1 MYLKIRKI
9 QDYGK
14 LNVNI
19 GNQML
24 EKQQDVVFYNLLR
37 VYSLFSFLCKLRKHT
52 VQYLEKKNGSQVNKL
67 LTLIHSTLE
76 LLKVIRI

>member
-19 GNQML
+19 SNQML
-24 EKQQDVVFYNLLR
+24 KKQQDVVFYNLLR

-67 LTLIHSTLE
+67 LTLIHSTL
-76 LLKVIRI
+76 

>member
-19 GNQML
+19 SKQML
-24 EKQQDVVFYNLLR
+24 KKQQDVVFYNLLR

-67 LTLIHSTLE
+67 LTLIHSTL
-76 LLKVIRI
+76 

>member
-24 EKQQDVVFYNLLR
+24 KKQKDVVFYNLLR

-67 LTLIHSTLE
+67 LTLIHSTL
-76 LLKVIRI
+76 

>member
-24 EKQQDVVFYNLLR
+24 KKQKDVVFYNLLR

-52 VQYLEKKNGSQVNKL
+52 VQYLEKNGSQVNKL
-67 LTLIHSTLE
+67 LTLIHSTL
-76 LLKVIRI
+76 

>member
-1 MYLKIRKI
+1 MYLKIRKR

-24 EKQQDVVFYNLLR
+24 KKQQDVVFYNLLR

-67 LTLIHSTLE
+67 LTLIHSTL
-76 LLKVIRI
+76 

>member
-1 MYLKIRKI
+1 MYLKVRKI

-24 EKQQDVVFYNLLR
+24 KKQQDVVFYNLLH

-52 VQYLEKKNGSQVNKL
+52 VQYLEKKMVHKL
-67 LTLIHSTLE
+67 TSYWP
-76 LLKVIRI
+76 

>member
-9 QDYGK
+9 QDCGK

-24 EKQQDVVFYNLLR
+24 KKQQDVVFYNLLR

-67 LTLIHSTLE
+67 LTLIHSTL
-76 LLKVIRI
+76 

>member
-67 LTLIHSTLE
+67 LTLIHSTL
-76 LLKVIRI
+76 

>member
-24 EKQQDVVFYNLLR
+24 KKQQDVVFYNLLR
-37 VYSLFSFLCKLRKHT
+37 VYSLFSFLGKLRKHT
-52 VQYLEKKNGSQVNKL
+52 VQYLEKILVNK
-67 LTLIHSTLE
+67 S
-76 LLKVIRI
+76 KRY

>member
-1 MYLKIRKI
+1 MYLKIRKR

-24 EKQQDVVFYNLLR
+24 KKQQDVFYNLLR

-52 VQYLEKKNGSQVNKL
+52 VQYLEKKMVHK
-67 LTLIHSTLE
+67 STSYWP
-76 LLKVIRI
+76 

>member
-9 QDYGK
+9 QDHGK

-24 EKQQDVVFYNLLR
+24 KKQQDVVFYNLLR

-52 VQYLEKKNGSQVNKL
+52 VQYLEKKIGSQVNKL
-67 LTLIHSTLE
+67 LTLIHSTL
-76 LLKVIRI
+76 

>member
-24 EKQQDVVFYNLLR
+24 KKQLDVVFYNLLR

-67 LTLIHSTLE
+67 LTLIHSTL
-76 LLKVIRI
+76 

>member
-14 LNVNI
+14 FNVNI

-24 EKQQDVVFYNLLR
+24 KKQQDVVFYNLLR

-67 LTLIHSTLE
+67 LTLIHSTL
-76 LLKVIRI
+76 

>member
-24 EKQQDVVFYNLLR
+24 KKQQDVVFYNLLR

-52 VQYLEKKNGSQVNKL
+52 VQYLEKKNWLTSQQVIDLNPL
-67 LTLIHSTLE
+67 NPLTAQSD
-76 LLKVIRI
+76 

>member
-24 EKQQDVVFYNLLR
+24 KKQQDVVFYNLLS

-67 LTLIHSTLE
+67 LTLIHSTL
-76 LLKVIRI
+76 

>member
-1 MYLKIRKI
+1 MYLKIRKR

-24 EKQQDVVFYNLLR
+24 KKQQDVVFYNLLR

-52 VQYLEKKNGSQVNKL
+52 VQYLEKKNGSQVNEL
-67 LTLIHSTLE
+67 LTLIHSTL
-76 LLKVIRI
+76 

>member
-9 QDYGK
+9 QDQGK

-24 EKQQDVVFYNLLR
+24 KKQQDVVFYNLLR

-67 LTLIHSTLE
+67 LTLIHSTL
-76 LLKVIRI
+76 

>member
-24 EKQQDVVFYNLLR
+24 KKQQDVVFYNLLS

-67 LTLIHSTLE
+67 LTLIHSTLW
-76 LLKVIRI
+76 LLRVIRI

>member
-24 EKQQDVVFYNLLR
+24 KKQQDVVFYNLLC

-52 VQYLEKKNGSQVNKL
+52 VQYLEKKIG
-67 LTLIHSTLE
+67 
-76 LLKVIRI
+76 

>member
-24 EKQQDVVFYNLLR
+24 KKQQDVVFYNLLR

-52 VQYLEKKNGSQVNKL
+52 VQYLEKKNGSQVNKF
-67 LTLIHSTLE
+67 LTLIHSTL
-76 LLKVIRI
+76 

>member
-9 QDYGK
+9 QDHGK

-24 EKQQDVVFYNLLR
+24 KKQQDVVFYNLLR

-67 LTLIHSTLE
+67 LTLIHSTL
-76 LLKVIRI
+76 

>member
-19 GNQML
+19 SNQML
-24 EKQQDVVFYNLLR
+24 KKQQDVVLYNLLR

-67 LTLIHSTLE
+67 LTLIHSTL
-76 LLKVIRI
+76 

>member
-24 EKQQDVVFYNLLR
+24 KKQQDVVFYNLLR

-67 LTLIHSTLE
+67 LTLIHSTL
-76 LLKVIRI
+76 

>member
-9 QDYGK
+9 KDYGK

-24 EKQQDVVFYNLLR
+24 KKQQDVVFYNLLR

-67 LTLIHSTLE
+67 LTLIHSTL
-76 LLKVIRI
+76 

>member
-24 EKQQDVVFYNLLR
+24 KKQQDVVFYNLLR
-37 VYSLFSFLCKLRKHT
+37 VYPLFSFLCKLRKHT

-67 LTLIHSTLE
+67 LTLIHSTL
-76 LLKVIRI
+76 

>member
-14 LNVNI
+14 LNANI

-24 EKQQDVVFYNLLR
+24 KKQQDVVFYNLLR

-67 LTLIHSTLE
+67 LTLIHSTL
-76 LLKVIRI
+76 

>member
-67 LTLIHSTLE
+67 LTLIHST
-76 LLKVIRI
+76 I

>member
-52 VQYLEKKNGSQVNKL
+52 VQYLEKKKWFTSQQVIDLNPL
-67 LTLIHSTLE
+67 NPLTAQSD
-76 LLKVIRI
+76 

>member
-24 EKQQDVVFYNLLR
+24 KKQQDVVFYNLLR

-52 VQYLEKKNGSQVNKL
+52 VQYLEKKLVNK
-67 LTLIHSTLE
+67 S
-76 LLKVIRI
+76 KRYWP